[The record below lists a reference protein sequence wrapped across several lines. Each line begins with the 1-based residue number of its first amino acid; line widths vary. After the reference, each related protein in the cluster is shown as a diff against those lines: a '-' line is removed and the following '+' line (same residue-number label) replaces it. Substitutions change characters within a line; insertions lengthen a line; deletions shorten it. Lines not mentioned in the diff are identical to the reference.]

1 MGSTILS
8 HMIFDRLD
16 KKETRSLYLRGSGSV
31 ESGKVFLQSGEMI
44 SFDTYYNGLFYSKYL
59 TYTQVRSMTA
69 VIEVSGACQ
78 VELMVTDQKNNTIV
92 LETQKNSGFL
102 NSLTFHNIDLS
113 KLPAEGMMFFRVA
126 GISDRSAVCGGHWA
140 ADVPAEQAVTLALV
154 ICTYLREEY
163 VKQNIRL
170 LQQTILAEMK
180 GVELFVIDNGRTLG
194 HEEKGRL
201 HILPNRNY
209 GGSGGFTR
217 GIMEATERGFT
228 HVLLMDDDIR
238 FEPETI
244 YRTIQLFKV
253 AKPQKRPLMI
263 GGAMLVEDRPTMQFE
278 SGAFFENG
286 RLRPVGQNLD
296 LTKVESLLENN
307 KEQHVQYNAWW
318 YCCFPVSIAEQAG
331 LPLPFF
337 IKSDDVEYG
346 LRAKADILLLNGI
359 GVWHAA
365 FSTKYSPHLEY
376 YIKRNELVVSALHKE
391 GDSGGK
397 AAWKILRASSKALL
411 QGEPSTVRFLLRAAK
426 DFMEGPAFFE
436 GTDEEILN
444 RELVAMKTAPFI
456 RSRFLAI
463 LAYPFLAAPVIIP
476 LFLRYKATQRLY
488 LEQVDKITSF
498 AFWREH
504 LGMPE

>member
-1 MGSTILS
+1 
-8 HMIFDRLD
+8 MIFDRLN
-16 KKETRSLYLRGSGSV
+16 KNETRSLYFRGGGSV
-31 ESGKVFLQSGEMI
+31 ESQQILLQSGETV
-44 SFDTYYNGLFYSKYL
+44 SFDTYYNGFFYSKYL

-69 VIEVSGACQ
+69 MIEVSGTCR
-78 VELMVTDQKNNTIV
+78 VELMVTDPKNNSTM
-92 LETQKNSGFL
+92 LEAQENSGPP
-102 NSLTFHNIDLS
+102 NSLTFRNIDLS
-113 KLPAEGMMFFRVA
+113 KLPAEGMLYFRVT

-217 GIMEATERGFT
+217 GIMEASKRGFT

-359 GVWHAA
+359 GVWHAD

-456 RSRFLAI
+456 RSRLLAI
-463 LAYPFLAAPVIIP
+463 LAYPFLVAPVIIP